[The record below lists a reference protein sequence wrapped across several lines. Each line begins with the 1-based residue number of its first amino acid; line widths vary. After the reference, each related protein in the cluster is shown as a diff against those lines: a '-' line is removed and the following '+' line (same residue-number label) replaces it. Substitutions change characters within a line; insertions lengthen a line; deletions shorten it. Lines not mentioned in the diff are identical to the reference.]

1 VSPATL
7 SSRVARVQ
15 TLFTASILALVAV
28 GTSLAVHSLLAR
40 KADQHLLSVTT
51 RIAAYVPATLE
62 HLDLNWFRGEVEEVR
77 PRDIRIELLDAS
89 HRAIFVA
96 GPDLEA
102 PPLEVGC
109 AEHGTVRSCTTRV
122 RAVLLIAARDSSD
135 DLASR
140 RQLDLALFIACG
152 IAGLAAA
159 VGSRSV
165 TRRAVQPLADLAARV
180 GSIEP
185 GSGQRL
191 GLPMGLQELDAL
203 AAGFDGLVERFEQAL
218 NREKRFAAQ
227 ASHELR
233 TPLTVARAEIELLA
247 RGEQD
252 LSATVRAIAAI
263 DRLTALVQ
271 ALLWFARAQERLQD
285 EHLDVINLA
294 DLVRS
299 EIGALQ
305 VAHPS
310 ARFRCELPDE
320 ALVRADEELV
330 RRAVSNLLENAI
342 QHGAGEAIEVRM
354 TQAAD
359 RLAFSIRNGGSTIPL
374 ELREQIFLPFFRAR
388 PAPGVP
394 GFGLGLPLARA
405 VARAHGG
412 DVEVGLERND
422 ETEMVLRLPLVMWHQ
437 AEAPLT

>member
-1 VSPATL
+1 MRSTTL
-7 SSRVARVQ
+7 SARVARVQ
-15 TLFTASILALVAV
+15 TLFTVSILALVAV
-28 GTSLAVHSLLAR
+28 GTSIAVHSLLAR

-51 RIAAYVPATLE
+51 RIAAYVPTTLE
-62 HLDLNWFRGEVEEVR
+62 GLDLNWFRGEVDEIR
-77 PRDIRIELLDAS
+77 PSDVRIELLDAS
-89 HRAIFVA
+89 RRVIFAA
-96 GPDLEA
+96 GPGLHVPTLGAGCTERDA
-102 PPLEVGC
+102 VRGC
-109 AEHGTVRSCTTRV
+109 ATSAGV
-122 RAVLLIAARDSSD
+122 ALLIAARESSD

-152 IAGLAAA
+152 LAGLAAA

-180 GSIEP
+180 ESMEP
-185 GSGQRL
+185 GSGRRL
-191 GLPMGLQELDAL
+191 GRETGLQELDGL
-203 AAGFDGLVERFEQAL
+203 AAGFDALVERFEQAL

-233 TPLTVARAEIELLA
+233 TPLTVARAEIELLS

-252 LSATVRAIAAI
+252 LSAAVRAMGAI

-271 ALLWFARAQERLQD
+271 ALLWFARAQERLHN

-299 EIGALQ
+299 EVTTLQ
-305 VAHPS
+305 VAHSS
-310 ARFRCELPDE
+310 ARFLCELPDE
-320 ALVRADEELV
+320 ALVRADEDLV

-342 QHGAGEAIEVRM
+342 QHGAGETIEVTM
-354 TQAAD
+354 THTGG
-359 RLAFSIRNGGSTIPL
+359 RLAFSVRNGGSTIPL

-388 PAPGVP
+388 PTSAAP

-412 DVEVGLERND
+412 DVEVGSERND
-422 ETEMVLRLPLVMWHQ
+422 ETEMVLRMPLVMWHQ